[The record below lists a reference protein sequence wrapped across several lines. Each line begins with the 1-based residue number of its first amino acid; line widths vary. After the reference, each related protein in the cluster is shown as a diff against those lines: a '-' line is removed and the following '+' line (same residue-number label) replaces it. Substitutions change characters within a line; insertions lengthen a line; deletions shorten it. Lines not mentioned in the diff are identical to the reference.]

1 MDIMIIMVIKKIV
14 YALCLLYTVN
24 IFVSKRGKI
33 IPINIYTI
41 ILVTIFGFLAILSL
55 IYLKYYC

>member
-1 MDIMIIMVIKKIV
+1 MIIFIIKKIV
-14 YALCLLYTVN
+14 YALCLLYTIN
-24 IFVSKRGKI
+24 IFISKVGKI

-41 ILVTIFGFLAILSL
+41 ILVTFFGFLAIISL